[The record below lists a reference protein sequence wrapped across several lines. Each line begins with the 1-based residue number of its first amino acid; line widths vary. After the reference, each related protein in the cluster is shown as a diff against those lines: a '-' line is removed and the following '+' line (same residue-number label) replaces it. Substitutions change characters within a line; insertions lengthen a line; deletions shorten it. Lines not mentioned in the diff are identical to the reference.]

1 MTKQNTLIFMKRGG
15 RSIET
20 MRNQSG
26 EVSLSAGWVRHTVAV
41 NDETKKNLEM
51 VLLTYIGDFFIQWQD
66 QGTSLQE
73 NKFYGGSTDT

>member
-41 NDETKKNLEM
+41 NDETKK
-51 VLLTYIGDFFIQWQD
+51 I
-66 QGTSLQE
+66 
-73 NKFYGGSTDT
+73 